1 MKNAF
6 QVLVVDDEAD
16 MREMLGIYLKNENYQ
31 VLHAEN
37 GEEALDLLFDHEVD
51 LIILDVMM
59 PVMDGFT
66 ACKKIREKYM
76 MPILMLTA
84 KSDEWDKV
92 RGLKLGA
99 DDYVMKPFSPKELL
113 ARIEALL
120 RRSNQSFF
128 DVVSNSEI
136 TVQKSARQVL
146 VGGEKVNLA
155 RREYDLLLFLIEHE
169 GKVFSREQLH
179 DVIWGLD
186 TEKGSYRTV
195 DTHVKTLRLKLKDA
209 GTKIKT
215 VWGIGYKFDGDEA

>member
-6 QVLVVDDEAD
+6 QILVVDDEAE
-16 MREMLGIYLKNENYQ
+16 MREMLGIYLKKENYQ

-59 PVMDGFT
+59 PIMGGFT

-84 KSDEWDKV
+84 KIDEWDKV

-113 ARIEALL
+113 ARVEALL

-146 VGGEKVNLA
+146 VGGERVNLA
-155 RREYDLLLFLIEHE
+155 RREYDLLLFLMEHA
-169 GKVFSREQLH
+169 GKVFTREQLH

-195 DTHVKTLRLKLKDA
+195 DTHVKTLRFKLKAA
-209 GTKIKT
+209 GDKIKT
-215 VWGIGYKFDGDEA
+215 VWGIGYKFDGEEE

>member
-16 MREMLGIYLKNENYQ
+16 MREMLGMYLHKEKYQ

-37 GEEALDLLFDHEVD
+37 GEEALDILYDQEVD

-113 ARIEALL
+113 ARVEALL
-120 RRSNQSFF
+120 RRSNQAFF
-128 DVVSNSEI
+128 DVVSHSEI

-146 VGGEKVNLA
+146 VGGERVNLA
-155 RREYDLLLFLIEHE
+155 RREYDLLLFLMEHE
-169 GKVFSREQLH
+169 GKVFTREQLH

-195 DTHVKTLRLKLKDA
+195 DTHVKTLRFKLKDA
-209 GTKIKT
+209 GSKIKT
-215 VWGIGYKFDGDEA
+215 VWGIGYKFDGEEA

>member
-16 MREMLGIYLKNENYQ
+16 MREMLGMYLHKENYQ

-37 GEEALDLLFDHEVD
+37 GEEALEILYDHEVD

-59 PVMDGFT
+59 PAMDGFT
-66 ACKKIREKYM
+66 ACKKIRERYM

-92 RGLKLGA
+92 KGLKLGA

-113 ARIEALL
+113 ARVEALL
-120 RRSNQSFF
+120 RRSNQAFF
-128 DVVSNSEI
+128 DVVSHSEI

-146 VGGEKVNLA
+146 VGGDRVNLA
-155 RREYDLLLFLIEHE
+155 RREYDLLLFLMEHE

-195 DTHVKTLRLKLKDA
+195 DTHVKTLRFKLKDA
-209 GTKIKT
+209 GSKIKT
-215 VWGIGYKFDGDEA
+215 VWGIGYKFDGEEA

>member
-1 MKNAF
+1 LKNAF
-6 QVLVVDDEAD
+6 CVLVVDDEAD
-16 MREMLGIYLKNENYQ
+16 MREMLGMYLQKENYR

-37 GEEALDLLFDHEVD
+37 GEEAIDILYDNEVD

-59 PVMDGFT
+59 PAMDGFT

-113 ARIEALL
+113 ARVEALL
-120 RRSNQSFF
+120 RRSNQAFF
-128 DVVSNSEI
+128 DVVSHSEL

-146 VGGEKVNLA
+146 VGGERVNLA
-155 RREYDLLLFLIEHE
+155 RREFDLLLFLMEHE
-169 GKVFSREQLH
+169 GQVFSREQLH
-179 DVIWGLD
+179 DVIWGLAMD
-186 TEKGSYRTV
+186 KGSYRTV
-195 DTHVKTLRLKLKDA
+195 DTHIKTLRFKLKDA

-215 VWGIGYKFDGDEA
+215 VWGIGYKFDGEEE

>member
-1 MKNAF
+1 MKDAF

-16 MREMLGIYLKNENYQ
+16 MREMLDMYLQKENYQ

-37 GEEALDLLFDHEVD
+37 GEEALDLLYDHEVD

-76 MPILMLTA
+76 IPILMLTA

-113 ARIEALL
+113 ARVEALL
-120 RRSNQSFF
+120 RRSNQAFF
-128 DVVSNSEI
+128 DVVSLSEI

-146 VGGEKVNLA
+146 VGGERVNLA
-155 RREYDLLLFLIEHE
+155 RREYDLLLFLMEHE

-186 TEKGSYRTV
+186 TEKGSFRTV
-195 DTHVKTLRLKLKDA
+195 DTHVKTLRFKLKDA
-209 GTKIKT
+209 GAKIKT
-215 VWGIGYKFDGDEA
+215 VWGIGYKFDGEDT

>member
-6 QVLVVDDEAD
+6 CVLVVDDEAD
-16 MREMLGIYLKNENYQ
+16 MREMLGMYLKKENYR

-37 GEEALDLLFDHEVD
+37 GEEAIDILYDHEVD

-113 ARIEALL
+113 ARVEALL
-120 RRSNQSFF
+120 RRSNQAFF
-128 DVVSNSEI
+128 DVVSHSEI

-146 VGGEKVNLA
+146 VGGERVNLA
-155 RREYDLLLFLIEHE
+155 RREFDLLLFLMEHE
-169 GKVFSREQLH
+169 GQVFSREQLH

-186 TEKGSYRTV
+186 MEKGSYRTV
-195 DTHVKTLRLKLKDA
+195 DTHIKTLRFKLKDA
-209 GTKIKT
+209 GAKVKT
-215 VWGIGYKFDGDEA
+215 VWGIGYKFEGEEE

>member
-6 QVLVVDDEAD
+6 QILVVDDEAE
-16 MREMLGIYLKNENYQ
+16 MREMLGIYLKKENYQ

-59 PVMDGFT
+59 PIMDGFT

-113 ARIEALL
+113 ARVEALL

-146 VGGEKVNLA
+146 VGGERVNLA
-155 RREYDLLLFLIEHE
+155 RREYDLLLFLMEHA
-169 GKVFSREQLH
+169 GKVFTREQLH

-195 DTHVKTLRLKLKDA
+195 DTHVKTLRFKLKAA
-209 GTKIKT
+209 GDKIKT
-215 VWGIGYKFDGDEA
+215 VWGIGYKFDGEEE

>member
-16 MREMLGIYLKNENYQ
+16 MREMLHIYLNKESYR

-37 GEEALDLLFDHEVD
+37 GEEALDLLYDHEVD

-84 KSDEWDKV
+84 KSDEWDRV

-113 ARIEALL
+113 ARVEALL

-146 VGGEKVNLA
+146 VGGERINLA
-155 RREYDLLLFLIEHE
+155 RREYDLLLFLMEHE
-169 GKVFSREQLH
+169 GKVYTREQLH

-195 DTHVKTLRLKLKDA
+195 DTHVKTLRFKLKDA
-209 GTKIKT
+209 GAKIKT
-215 VWGIGYKFDGDEA
+215 VWGIGYKFDGEEA

>member
-16 MREMLGIYLKNENYQ
+16 MREMLGIYLKKENYQ

-37 GEEALDLLFDHEVD
+37 GEEALDILFDHEVH

-113 ARIEALL
+113 ARVEALL

-146 VGGEKVNLA
+146 VGGERVNLA
-155 RREYDLLLFLIEHE
+155 RREYDLLLFLMEHE
-169 GKVFSREQLH
+169 GKVFTREQLH

-186 TEKGSYRTV
+186 TEKDSYRTV
-195 DTHVKTLRLKLKDA
+195 DTHVKTLRFKLKDA
-209 GTKIKT
+209 GDKIKT
-215 VWGIGYKFDGDEA
+215 VWGIGYKFEGDEA

>member
-6 QVLVVDDEAD
+6 CVLVVDDEAD
-16 MREMLGIYLKNENYQ
+16 MREMLGMYLHKENYQ

-37 GEEALDLLFDHEVD
+37 GGEALDMLYDQAVD

-113 ARIEALL
+113 ARVEALL
-120 RRSNQSFF
+120 RRSNQAFF
-128 DVVSNSEI
+128 DVVSHAEI
-136 TVQKSARQVL
+136 TIQKNARQVL
-146 VGGEKVNLA
+146 VGGERVNLA
-155 RREYDLLLFLIEHE
+155 RREYDLLLFLMEHE

-186 TEKGSYRTV
+186 AEKSSYRTV
-195 DTHVKTLRLKLKDA
+195 DTHIKTLRFKLKDEGA
-209 GTKIKT
+209 KIKT
-215 VWGIGYKFDGDEA
+215 VWGIGYKFEGEEA

>member
-1 MKNAF
+1 MKDAF

-16 MREMLGIYLKNENYQ
+16 MREMLDMYLHKENYQ

-37 GEEALDLLFDHEVD
+37 GEEALDLLYDQEVD

-113 ARIEALL
+113 ARVEALL
-120 RRSNQSFF
+120 RRSNQAFF
-128 DVVSNSEI
+128 DVVSHSEI

-146 VGGEKVNLA
+146 IGGERVNLA
-155 RREYDLLLFLIEHE
+155 RREYDLLLYLMEHE

-186 TEKGSYRTV
+186 TEKGSFRTV
-195 DTHVKTLRLKLKDA
+195 DTHVKTLRFKLKDA
-209 GTKIKT
+209 GAKIKT
-215 VWGIGYKFDGDEA
+215 VWGIGYKFDGGDA

>member
-1 MKNAF
+1 MKDAF

-16 MREMLGIYLKNENYQ
+16 MREMLDMYLHKENYQ

-37 GEEALDLLFDHEVD
+37 GEEALDLLYDQEVD

-113 ARIEALL
+113 ARVEALL
-120 RRSNQSFF
+120 RRSNQAFF
-128 DVVSNSEI
+128 DVVSHSEI

-146 VGGEKVNLA
+146 NGGERVNLA
-155 RREYDLLLFLIEHE
+155 RREYDLLLYLMEHE

-186 TEKGSYRTV
+186 TEKGSFRTV
-195 DTHVKTLRLKLKDA
+195 DTHVKTLRFKLKDA
-209 GTKIKT
+209 GAKIKT
-215 VWGIGYKFDGDEA
+215 VWGIGYKFDGGDA

>member
-6 QVLVVDDEAD
+6 CVLVVDDEAD
-16 MREMLGIYLKNENYQ
+16 MREMLGMYLQKENYR

-37 GEEALDLLFDHEVD
+37 GEEAIDILYDNEVD

-113 ARIEALL
+113 ARVEALL
-120 RRSNQSFF
+120 RRSNQAFF
-128 DVVSNSEI
+128 DVVSHSEL

-146 VGGEKVNLA
+146 VGGERVNLA
-155 RREYDLLLFLIEHE
+155 RREFDLLLFLMEHE
-169 GKVFSREQLH
+169 GQVFSREQLH
-179 DVIWGLD
+179 DVIWGLAMD
-186 TEKGSYRTV
+186 KGSYRTV
-195 DTHVKTLRLKLKDA
+195 DTHIKTLRFKLKDA

-215 VWGIGYKFDGDEA
+215 VWGIGYKFDGEEE

>member
-1 MKNAF
+1 MKRAF
-6 QVLVVDDEAD
+6 HVLVVDDEAD
-16 MREMLGIYLKNENYQ
+16 MREMLGIYLKKEDYQ

-37 GEEALDLLFDHEVD
+37 GEEALDILYDHEVD

-99 DDYVMKPFSPKELL
+99 DDYVMKPFSPQELL
-113 ARIEALL
+113 ARVEALL
-120 RRSNQSFF
+120 RRSNQAFF
-128 DVVSNSEI
+128 DVVSHSEI

-146 VGGEKVNLA
+146 IGEERINLA
-155 RREYDLLLFLIEHE
+155 RREYDLLLFLMEHE
-169 GKVFSREQLH
+169 GKVFTREQLH

-186 TEKGSYRTV
+186 PEKGSYRTV
-195 DTHVKTLRLKLKDA
+195 DTHVKTLRFKLKDA
-209 GTKIKT
+209 GSKIKT
-215 VWGIGYKFDGDEA
+215 VWGIGYKFEGDEA

>member
-6 QVLVVDDEAD
+6 CVLVVDDEAD
-16 MREMLGIYLKNENYQ
+16 MREMLGMYLHKENYQ

-37 GEEALDLLFDHEVD
+37 GEEALDMLYDHAVD

-92 RGLKLGA
+92 KGLKLGA

-113 ARIEALL
+113 ARVEALL
-120 RRSNQSFF
+120 RRSNQAFF
-128 DVVSNSEI
+128 DVVSHAEI
-136 TVQKSARQVL
+136 TVQKNARQVL
-146 VGGEKVNLA
+146 MEGERVNLA
-155 RREYDLLLFLIEHE
+155 RREFDLLLFLMEHE

-186 TEKGSYRTV
+186 MEKGSFRTV
-195 DTHVKTLRLKLKDA
+195 DTHIKTLRFKLKGA
-209 GTKIKT
+209 GAKIKT
-215 VWGIGYKFDGDEA
+215 VWGIGYKFEGEEA

>member
-6 QVLVVDDEAD
+6 CVLVVDDEAD
-16 MREMLGIYLKNENYQ
+16 MREMLGMYLQKENYQ

-37 GEEALDLLFDHEVD
+37 GEDALDMLYDHAVD

-92 RGLKLGA
+92 KGLKLGA

-113 ARIEALL
+113 ARVEALL
-120 RRSNQSFF
+120 RRSNQAFF
-128 DVVSNSEI
+128 DVVSHAEI
-136 TVQKSARQVL
+136 TVQKNARQVL
-146 VGGEKVNLA
+146 MEGERVNLA
-155 RREYDLLLFLIEHE
+155 RREYDLLLFLMEHE

-186 TEKGSYRTV
+186 AEKGSYRTV
-195 DTHVKTLRLKLKDA
+195 DTHIKTLRFKLKDA
-209 GTKIKT
+209 GAKIKT
-215 VWGIGYKFDGDEA
+215 VWGIGYKFEADEV

>member
-6 QVLVVDDEAD
+6 CVLVVDDEAD
-16 MREMLGIYLKNENYQ
+16 MREMLGMYLQKENYQ

-37 GEEALDLLFDHEVD
+37 GEDALDMLYDHAVD

-92 RGLKLGA
+92 KGLKLGA

-113 ARIEALL
+113 ARVEALL
-120 RRSNQSFF
+120 RRSNQAFF
-128 DVVSNSEI
+128 DVVSHAEI
-136 TVQKSARQVL
+136 TVQKNARQVL
-146 VGGEKVNLA
+146 MEGERVNLA
-155 RREYDLLLFLIEHE
+155 RREYDLLLFLMEHE

-186 TEKGSYRTV
+186 AEKGSYRTV
-195 DTHVKTLRLKLKDA
+195 DTHIKTLRFKLKGA
-209 GTKIKT
+209 GAKIKT
-215 VWGIGYKFDGDEA
+215 VWGIGYKFEGEEA

>member
-6 QVLVVDDEAD
+6 CVLVVDDEAD
-16 MREMLGIYLKNENYQ
+16 MREMLGMYLQKENYQ

-37 GEEALDLLFDHEVD
+37 GEEALDRLYDHAVD

-66 ACKKIREKYM
+66 ACKKIREKNM

-92 RGLKLGA
+92 KGLKLGA

-113 ARIEALL
+113 ARVEALL
-120 RRSNQSFF
+120 RRSNQAFF
-128 DVVSNSEI
+128 DVVAHAEI
-136 TVQKSARQVL
+136 TVQKNARQVL
-146 VGGEKVNLA
+146 MEGKRVNLA
-155 RREYDLLLFLIEHE
+155 RREYDLLLFLMEHE

-195 DTHVKTLRLKLKDA
+195 DTHIKTLRFKLKDA
-209 GTKIKT
+209 GAKIKT
-215 VWGIGYKFDGDEA
+215 VWGIGYKFEGEEA

>member
-1 MKNAF
+1 MKDAF
-6 QVLVVDDEAD
+6 QILVVDDEAD
-16 MREMLGIYLKNENYQ
+16 MREMLDMYLHKENYQ

-37 GEEALDLLFDHEVD
+37 GEEALDLLYDHEVD

-113 ARIEALL
+113 ARVEALL
-120 RRSNQSFF
+120 RRSNQAFF
-128 DVVSNSEI
+128 DVVSLSEI

-146 VGGEKVNLA
+146 IGGERVNLA
-155 RREYDLLLFLIEHE
+155 RREYDLLLFLMEHE

-186 TEKGSYRTV
+186 TEKGSFRTV
-195 DTHVKTLRLKLKDA
+195 DTHVKTLRFKLKDA
-209 GTKIKT
+209 GAKIKT
-215 VWGIGYKFDGDEA
+215 VWGIGYKFDGEDA

>member
-6 QVLVVDDEAD
+6 CVLVVDDEAD
-16 MREMLGIYLKNENYQ
+16 MREMLGMYLHKENYQ

-37 GEEALDLLFDHEVD
+37 GGEALDMLYDQAVD

-66 ACKKIREKYM
+66 VCKKIREKYM

-113 ARIEALL
+113 ARVEALL
-120 RRSNQSFF
+120 RRSNQAFF
-128 DVVSNSEI
+128 DVVSHAEI
-136 TVQKSARQVL
+136 TVQKNARQVL
-146 VGGEKVNLA
+146 VGGERVNLA
-155 RREYDLLLFLIEHE
+155 RREYDLLLFLMEHE

-186 TEKGSYRTV
+186 TEKGSFRTV
-195 DTHVKTLRLKLKDA
+195 DTHVKTLRFKLKDA
-209 GTKIKT
+209 GAKIKT
-215 VWGIGYKFDGDEA
+215 VWGIGYKFEADEV

>member
-16 MREMLGIYLKNENYQ
+16 MREMLEIYLKKENYRI
-31 VLHAEN
+31 LHAEN
-37 GEEALDLLFDHEVD
+37 GDEALDKLYEHEVD

-113 ARIEALL
+113 ARVEALL
-120 RRSNQSFF
+120 RRSNQAFF
-128 DVVSNSEI
+128 DVVSNAEI

-146 VGGEKVNLA
+146 IGGERVNLA
-155 RREYDLLLFLIEHE
+155 RREYDLLLFLMEHE

-195 DTHVKTLRLKLKDA
+195 DTHVKTLRFKLKEA

-215 VWGIGYKFDGDEA
+215 VWGIGYKFEADEA

>member
-6 QVLVVDDEAD
+6 SVLVVDDEAD
-16 MREMLGIYLKNENYQ
+16 MREMVGMYLQKENYQ

-37 GEEALDLLFDHEVD
+37 GEQAIDILYDHEVD

-76 MPILMLTA
+76 MPVLMLTA

-113 ARIEALL
+113 ARVEALL
-120 RRSNQSFF
+120 RRSNQAFF
-128 DVVSNSEI
+128 DVVSHSEI

-146 VGGEKVNLA
+146 VGGERVNLA
-155 RREYDLLLFLIEHE
+155 RREFDLLLFLMEHE
-169 GKVFSREQLH
+169 GQVFSREQLH

-186 TEKGSYRTV
+186 MEKCSYRTV
-195 DTHVKTLRLKLKDA
+195 DTHIKTLRFKLKDA

-215 VWGIGYKFDGDEA
+215 VWGIGYKFEGEEA

>member
-6 QVLVVDDEAD
+6 CVLVVDDEAE
-16 MREMLGIYLKNENYQ
+16 MREMLGMYLQKENYQ

-37 GEEALDLLFDHEVD
+37 GEEALDMLYDHEVD

-59 PVMDGFT
+59 PDMDGFT

-84 KSDEWDKV
+84 KSDELDKV

-113 ARIEALL
+113 ARVEALL
-120 RRSNQSFF
+120 RRSNQAFF
-128 DVVSNSEI
+128 DVVSHSEI

-146 VGGEKVNLA
+146 VGGERINLA
-155 RREYDLLLFLIEHE
+155 RKEYDLLLFLMEHE

-195 DTHVKTLRLKLKDA
+195 DTHVKTLRFKLKGA
-209 GTKIKT
+209 GAKIIT
-215 VWGIGYKFDGDEA
+215 VWGIGYKFDGEDE

>member
-6 QVLVVDDEAD
+6 CVLVVDDEAE
-16 MREMLGIYLKNENYQ
+16 MREMLGMYLQKENYQ

-37 GEEALDLLFDHEVD
+37 GEEALDMLYDHEVD
-51 LIILDVMM
+51 LIILDLMM
-59 PVMDGFT
+59 PDMDGFT

-84 KSDEWDKV
+84 KSDELDKV

-113 ARIEALL
+113 ARVEALL
-120 RRSNQSFF
+120 RRSNQAFF
-128 DVVSNSEI
+128 DVVSHSEI

-146 VGGEKVNLA
+146 VGGERINLA
-155 RREYDLLLFLIEHE
+155 RREYDLLLFLMEHE

-195 DTHVKTLRLKLKDA
+195 DTHVKTLRFKLKDA
-209 GTKIKT
+209 GAKIKT
-215 VWGIGYKFDGDEA
+215 VWGIGYKFDGEDE

>member
-1 MKNAF
+1 MRDAF

-16 MREMLGIYLKNENYQ
+16 MREMLDMYLQKENYQ

-37 GEEALDLLFDHEVD
+37 GEEALDLLYDYEVD

-76 MPILMLTA
+76 IPILMLTA

-113 ARIEALL
+113 ARVEALL
-120 RRSNQSFF
+120 RRSNQAFF
-128 DVVSNSEI
+128 DVVSHSEI

-146 VGGEKVNLA
+146 LGGERVNLA
-155 RREYDLLLFLIEHE
+155 RREYDLLLFLMEHE

-186 TEKGSYRTV
+186 TEKGSFRTV
-195 DTHVKTLRLKLKDA
+195 DTHVKTLRFKLKDA
-209 GTKIKT
+209 GAKIKT
-215 VWGIGYKFDGDEA
+215 VWGIGYKFDGEDA

>member
-16 MREMLGIYLKNENYQ
+16 MREMLEIYLKKENYRI
-31 VLHAEN
+31 LHAEN
-37 GEEALDLLFDHEVD
+37 GDEALDKLYEHEVD
-51 LIILDVMM
+51 LLILDVMM

-113 ARIEALL
+113 ARVEALL
-120 RRSNQSFF
+120 RRSNQAFF
-128 DVVSNSEI
+128 DVVSNAEI

-146 VGGEKVNLA
+146 IGGERVNLA
-155 RREYDLLLFLIEHE
+155 RREYDLLLFLMEHE

-195 DTHVKTLRLKLKDA
+195 DTHVKTLRFKLKEA

-215 VWGIGYKFDGDEA
+215 VWGIGYKFEADEA

>member
-6 QVLVVDDEAD
+6 CVLVVDDEAD
-16 MREMLGIYLKNENYQ
+16 MREMLGMYLQKENYQ

-37 GEEALDLLFDHEVD
+37 GEEALDRLYDHAVD
-51 LIILDVMM
+51 LIILDLMM

-92 RGLKLGA
+92 KGLKLGA

-113 ARIEALL
+113 ARVEALL
-120 RRSNQSFF
+120 RRSNQAFF
-128 DVVSNSEI
+128 DVVAHAEI
-136 TVQKSARQVL
+136 TVQKNARQVL
-146 VGGEKVNLA
+146 MEGKRVNLA
-155 RREYDLLLFLIEHE
+155 RREYDLLLFLMEHE

-195 DTHVKTLRLKLKDA
+195 DTHIKTLRFKLKDA
-209 GTKIKT
+209 GAKIKT
-215 VWGIGYKFDGDEA
+215 VWGIGYKFEGEEA

>member
-1 MKNAF
+1 VKNAF

-169 GKVFSREQLH
+169 GNVFSREQLH

-195 DTHVKTLRLKLKDA
+195 DTHVKTLRFKLKDA

>member
-1 MKNAF
+1 MKRAF
-6 QVLVVDDEAD
+6 HVLVVDDEAD
-16 MREMLGIYLKNENYQ
+16 MREMLGIYLKKEDYQ

-37 GEEALDLLFDHEVD
+37 GEEALDILYDHEVD

-99 DDYVMKPFSPKELL
+99 DDYVMKPFSPQELL
-113 ARIEALL
+113 ARVEALL
-120 RRSNQSFF
+120 RRSNQAFF
-128 DVVSNSEI
+128 DVVSHSEI

-146 VGGEKVNLA
+146 IGEERINLA
-155 RREYDLLLFLIEHE
+155 RREYDLLLFLMEHE
-169 GKVFSREQLH
+169 GKVFTREQLH

-186 TEKGSYRTV
+186 PEKGSYRTV
-195 DTHVKTLRLKLKDA
+195 DTHVKTLRFKLKEA
-209 GTKIKT
+209 GSKIKT
-215 VWGIGYKFDGDEA
+215 VWGIGYKFEGDKA

>member
-1 MKNAF
+1 MKDAF

-16 MREMLGIYLKNENYQ
+16 MREMLDMYLHKENYQ

-37 GEEALDLLFDHEVD
+37 GEEALDLLYDQEVD

-113 ARIEALL
+113 ARVEALL
-120 RRSNQSFF
+120 RRSNQAFF
-128 DVVSNSEI
+128 DVVSHSEI

-146 VGGEKVNLA
+146 IGGERVNLA
-155 RREYDLLLFLIEHE
+155 RREYDLLLYLMEHE

-186 TEKGSYRTV
+186 TEKGSFRTV
-195 DTHVKTLRLKLKDA
+195 DTHVKTLRFKLKDA
-209 GTKIKT
+209 GAKIKT
-215 VWGIGYKFDGDEA
+215 VWGIGYKFDGEDA

>member
-6 QVLVVDDEAD
+6 CVLVVDDEAE
-16 MREMLGIYLKNENYQ
+16 MREMLGMYLQKENYQ

-37 GEEALDLLFDHEVD
+37 GEEALDMLYDHEVD

-59 PVMDGFT
+59 PDMDGFT

-84 KSDEWDKV
+84 KSDELDKV

-113 ARIEALL
+113 ARVEALL
-120 RRSNQSFF
+120 RRSNQAFF
-128 DVVSNSEI
+128 DVVSHSEI

-146 VGGEKVNLA
+146 VGGERINLA
-155 RREYDLLLFLIEHE
+155 RREYDLLLFLMEHE

-195 DTHVKTLRLKLKDA
+195 DTHVKTLRFKLKDA
-209 GTKIKT
+209 GAKIKT
-215 VWGIGYKFDGDEA
+215 VWGIGYKFDGEDE